1 VRVRV
6 PPWAPLSWDLAG
18 APHLDQIRTFP
29 ARLIGSPTDS
39 GRLDDVAVYVSPE
52 LDRLRICNA
61 FDLAC
66 ELFVVTWADIVSVV
80 SGWSNGCDP
89 KNSTRCERR
98 L

>member
-1 VRVRV
+1 
-6 PPWAPLSWDLAG
+6 
-18 APHLDQIRTFP
+18 
-29 ARLIGSPTDS
+29 
-39 GRLDDVAVYVSPE
+39 VAVYVSPE